1 MKYATILLVVLSACN
16 TSNPLQLPQ
25 KGDKID
31 SLDGVYVY
39 ENGDMTNVS
48 GRNVTADGYNLGLK
62 YQCVEFVKRYYY
74 EHYRHKM
81 PNSYGNAKDFFNPVC
96 SDGTYNADR
105 AMLQFKNGSVLPPVK
120 GDLVVFSGTLINPY
134 GHVAIV
140 SSCKN
145 NEVEII
151 QQNCGSSR
159 ATFDLSRI
167 ANKYTIN
174 ESGIVGWLRM
184 NN

>member
-1 MKYATILLVVLSACN
+1 MKYAIILLVVLSACN

-31 SLDGVYVY
+31 SLDGVIVY
-39 ENGDMTNVS
+39 ENGNMNNVS

-81 PNSYGNAKDFFNPVC
+81 PNSYGNAKDFFNAQI
-96 SDGTYNADR
+96 SDGRINTDR
-105 AMLQFKNGSVLPPVK
+105 GLLQFKNGSKTPPKK
-120 GDLVVFSGTLINPY
+120 GDLVVLDGSFFNRF

-140 SSCKN
+140 SGCKN
-145 NEVEII
+145 NKVEII

-159 ATFDLSRI
+159 VTYQLSKN
-167 ANKYTIN
+167 AKKYTLN
-174 ESGIVGWLRM
+174 NSGILGWLRM
-184 NN
+184 KH

>member
-1 MKYATILLVVLSACN
+1 MKYVTILLVVLSACN
-16 TSNPLQLPQ
+16 TSNPFQLPQ

-39 ENGDMTNVS
+39 KNGNMNNVS

-74 EHYRHKM
+74 EHYHHKM
-81 PNSYGNAKDFFNPVC
+81 PNSYGNAKDFFNAQI
-96 SDGTYNADR
+96 SDGRMNTDR
-105 AMLQFKNGSVLPPVK
+105 GLLQFKNGSKRPPKK
-120 GDLVVFSGTLINPY
+120 GDLLVLDGWIFNRF

-140 SSCKN
+140 SSVKN

-159 ATFDLSRI
+159 ATYQLSKI
-167 ANKYTIN
+167 ANKYTLDD
-174 ESGIVGWLRM
+174 SGVLGWLRM
-184 NN
+184 KN